1 MSIAHTLI
9 VDSDF
14 LVCEYYNITL
24 FCEYYILAISIEF
37 LDSTFKIYA
46 CKLSQ

>member
-1 MSIAHTLI
+1 MLI
-9 VDSDF
+9 GDSDF

-24 FCEYYILAISIEF
+24 FCECDILTVSIEF
-37 LDSTFKIYA
+37 LDSTFKICT